1 MVRSNLQYRSSVL
14 KPHTKKLKD
23 KLENVQKKRAARYV
37 THNFYNTK
45 SVSNMLHHLY
55 WPALFRRRNICRLS
69 MLYKI
74 THRLVAIDQ
83 NLYLVPQQPSH
94 LQFFTFRPSVH
105 VLITTNTAF
114 ILTQKH
120 CGTPF
125 HTRWYQQP
133 LCLLTVQ
140 VSID

>member
-1 MVRSNLQYRSSVL
+1 MVKSNLQYCSSVL

-23 KLENVQKKRAARYV
+23 KLENVQKRAARYV

-45 SVSNMLHHLY
+45 SVSNMLHHLN

-83 NLYLVPQQPSH
+83 NLYLV
-94 LQFFTFRPSVH
+94 FFPHTETLWNSFPHSVVH
-105 VLITTNTAF
+105 VSAASM
-114 ILTQKH
+114 LTDSA
-120 CGTPF
+120 GES
-125 HTRWYQQP
+125 
-133 LCLLTVQ
+133 L
-140 VSID
+140 